1 MIYQRGNSLDQQ
13 PPKPCIST
21 GWACL

>member
-1 MIYQRGNSLDQQ
+1 MIYRRRNSLDQQ